1 MNKFMIK
8 EDKIWGGRYKPLK
21 AILNLITFCGD
32 DDDVYDDD
40 DFDDDV
46 SISGPWQCYLGDT
59 QCYLE
64 KSKSISLSLSLSK
77 KKNLLA

>member
-1 MNKFMIK
+1 MRW
-8 EDKIWGGRYKPLK
+8 KIKPLK

-64 KSKSISLSLSLSK
+64 KSK
-77 KKNLLA
+77 